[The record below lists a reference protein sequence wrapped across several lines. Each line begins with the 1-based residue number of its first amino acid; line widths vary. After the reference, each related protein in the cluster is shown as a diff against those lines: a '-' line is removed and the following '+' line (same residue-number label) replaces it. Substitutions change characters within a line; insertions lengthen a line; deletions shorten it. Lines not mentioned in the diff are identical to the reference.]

1 MLNLRTDGRPSPTT
15 ALFKKIDGIYVL
27 FNSERFTVTLLG
39 ITISSV
45 ESEDV
50 GEYKLSATYET
61 HFDEEEFTII
71 VTSKF
76 DSYIYCTDKLICLTY
91 HAGTYIHVL
100 CLHRQLC
107 LLSLL
112 CLT

>member
-1 MLNLRTDGRPSPTT
+1 MGVAVFEYNLTVRTQAMLNLRTDGRPSPST
-15 ALFKKIDGIYVL
+15 ALFKKIDGVFVR

-45 ESEDV
+45 EPEDV

-61 HFDEEEFTII
+61 YFDEEEFTIV

-76 DSYIYCTDKLICLTY
+76 MLHVWVLFSHVHTVMTTSYITL
-91 HAGTYIHVL
+91 
-100 CLHRQLC
+100 
-107 LLSLL
+107 
-112 CLT
+112 